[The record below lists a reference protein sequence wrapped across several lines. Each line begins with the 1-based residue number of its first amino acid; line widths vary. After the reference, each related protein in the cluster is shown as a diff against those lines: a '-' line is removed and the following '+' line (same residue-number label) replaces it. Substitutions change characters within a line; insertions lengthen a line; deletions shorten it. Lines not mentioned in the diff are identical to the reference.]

1 MSKMNSTINISFMT
15 HEALE
20 TLRENSDKVSEYI
33 KENKFDSSWISKIY
47 SAKLYDVKKEKIND
61 FELKISLNDKY
72 KEVEFENAII
82 LYEVLK
88 DLPRCVITDERFWA
102 WINLS
107 KCYKTTTQAMPIK
120 SSSTFRNMWLF
131 TQGKRRGIFF
141 GANSRLYFWTELTV
155 DESIEDKYLYTRFV
169 FDNHERIRQ
178 LTWRA
183 NSNNKH
189 IVLNV
194 VKAEKKIYDKYAND
208 PEYVDAFNNC
218 EHEVGTRNIYTAISK
233 YLSLYGSVRVLDVIS
248 DRDLQNIIY
257 NKLEEILFEVKK
269 GNINIL
275 NY

>member
-1 MSKMNSTINISFMT
+1 MNRTINISFMT
-15 HEALE
+15 DEALE

-47 SAKLYDVKKEKIND
+47 SGKLYDIKKEKIND

-72 KEVEFENAII
+72 KEVELENAII

-88 DLPRCVITDERFWA
+88 DLSRCVITDERFWA

-107 KCYKTTTQAMPIK
+107 KCYKATTQAMPIK

-208 PEYVDAFNNC
+208 LEYMDAFNKC
-218 EHEVGTRNIYTAISK
+218 EHGVGTRNIYTAISK
-233 YLSLYGSVRVLDVIS
+233 YLSLYGSVRVLDVIL
-248 DRDLQNIIY
+248 DQDLQNLIY

-269 GNINIL
+269 GNIDIL

>member
-1 MSKMNSTINISFMT
+1 MNRTINISFMT
-15 HEALE
+15 DEALE

-47 SAKLYDVKKEKIND
+47 SGKLYDVKKEKIND

-72 KEVEFENAII
+72 KEVELENAII

-208 PEYVDAFNNC
+208 PEYMDAFNKC
-218 EHEVGTRNIYTAISK
+218 EHGVGTHNIYTAISK
-233 YLSLYGSVRVLDVIS
+233 YLSLYGSVRLLDVIS
-248 DRDLQNIIY
+248 DQDLQNLIY

-269 GNINIL
+269 GNIDIL